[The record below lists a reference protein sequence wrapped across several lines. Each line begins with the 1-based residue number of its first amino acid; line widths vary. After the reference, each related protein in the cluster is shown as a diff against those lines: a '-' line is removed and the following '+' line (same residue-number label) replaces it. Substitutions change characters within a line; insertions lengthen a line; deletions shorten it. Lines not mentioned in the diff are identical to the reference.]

1 MLCIVCL
8 LNVHNAPCLVW
19 NGWDPGRRRTCNS
32 FLQTSHSWSEETQK
46 LQWREKTGKRPH
58 TLFKDKLRH
67 TLFAILTGFYCVP
80 TLSRPGEQNLW
91 LQPDRPVS
99 VHHRSGCGV
108 RQTHQILPLLLL
120 NPTQKQTD
128 EGTYLEI
135 FTSAAIWEVCKIRLA
150 LWMSKGITYL
160 RTSGCGAIMAAFF
173 TSSQLA
179 LRLANH
185 K

>member
-1 MLCIVCL
+1 MV
-8 LNVHNAPCLVW
+8 
-19 NGWDPGRRRTCNS
+19 
-32 FLQTSHSWSEETQK
+32 ETQAVGVRVILSCK
-46 LQWREKTGKRPH
+46 LLIVDLRKLKSYNNRKKRGKRLH
-58 TLFKDKLRH
+58 TVFKDKLRH
-67 TLFAILTGFYCVP
+67 TLFAILTSFYCVP
-80 TLSRPGEQNLW
+80 TLSRPGEQHLW

-120 NPTQKQTD
+120 NPAQKQTD
-128 EGTYLEI
+128 ERTYHET
-135 FTSAAIWEVCKIRLA
+135 FTSAAIWEVFKIRLA
-150 LWMSKGITYL
+150 LWMSRGITYL

-185 K
+185 R